1 MTDMLA
7 ARLLMGLSLAF
18 HIVFAAA
25 GIAMPLFMVIA
36 EWRHRRTGDPAW
48 LSLAKAWSKGAAV
61 LFAVGAVGGTVLSFE
76 LGLLWPG
83 FMQFSGSI
91 IGVPFSLEGFAFFT
105 EAIFLGIY
113 LYGWERVSP
122 RLHLAAGVIVAISGA
137 VSGLLVLMVNGWQ
150 HAPAGFEVAN
160 GQAVNINP
168 FAAMFNPAWP
178 HIALHMTIAAYQSVA
193 AAMLGIHGIMLLR
206 DRNNLFHRRA
216 FAFALTAT
224 LITGLLQP
232 LAGDFSAKQV
242 AVLQPAK
249 LAAMEGQFKTE
260 QGAPLRIGGIPN
272 PDTQETPLAIEIPG
286 LLSWLAFGDANATVI
301 GLEEF
306 PRADWPPVL
315 LVHLA
320 FQIMVGSAFVMLGV
334 AGLGA
339 VLARR
344 KRRLP
349 DSRWYLWLAALSA
362 PFGLIA
368 LETGWI
374 VTELGRQPWII
385 QDIMRTLDAV
395 TPMTGLG
402 VPLVTFALIYVALGV
417 ITVWVLTYQVIHSP
431 RIAAEQ
437 VPSATAA

>member
-1 MTDMLA
+1 M
-7 ARLLMGLSLAF
+7 
-18 HIVFAAA
+18 
-25 GIAMPLFMVIA
+25 
-36 EWRHRRTGDPAW
+36 
-48 LSLAKAWSKGAAV
+48 
-61 LFAVGAVGGTVLSFE
+61 GGTVLLFE

-83 FMQFSGSI
+83 FMQFSGSM

-113 LYGWERVSP
+113 LYGWKRVSP
-122 RLHLAAGVIVAISGA
+122 RLHVGAGIIVAISGA
-137 VSGLLVLMVNGWQ
+137 VSGLLVLMVNTWQ
-150 HAPAGFEVAN
+150 HAPAGFEVVN
-160 GQAVNINP
+160 GQAVNIDP
-168 FAAMFNPAWP
+168 FAATFNPAWP
-178 HIALHMTIAAYQSVA
+178 HITLHMTIAAYQSVA

-206 DRNNLFHRRA
+206 DRNNLFHRKA

-224 LITGLLQP
+224 LVTGILQP
-232 LAGDFSAKQV
+232 LAGDFSAKQA

-249 LAAMEGQFKTE
+249 PAAMEGQFKTE

-286 LLSWLAFGDANATVI
+286 LLSWLAFGDTSATVI
-301 GLEEF
+301 GPEEF

-320 FQIMVGSAFVMLGV
+320 FQVMVGSAFVMAGV

-339 VLARR
+339 VLAWRR
-344 KRRLP
+344 RRLP
-349 DSRWYLWLAALSA
+349 DSRWYLWLTVLAA
-362 PFGLIA
+362 PFGLLA

-385 QDIMRTLDAV
+385 QDIMRTPDAV
-395 TPMTGLG
+395 TPMTNLG
-402 VPLVTFALIYVALGV
+402 VPLVTFALIYVTLGV

-431 RIAAEQ
+431 RLAADHAR
-437 VPSATAA
+437 SASAA